1 MIWHKNSNTY
11 CSFFQL
17 FLTGYELFSS
27 NHSPIANE
35 FNNILLV
42 SYSAFNPFAYCGE
55 LIFQVVFQGYF
66 KCVYNTKRSTDN
78 QNNPQQNNQQAQ
90 NQTTQESTRN
100 RRRKRLRMPQIR
112 WIKTR
117 QNLADVSEFDMMKSV
132 GITLGGPDPIPQQLY
147 ELDEQSRLMI
157 GLGRNSSSNGGNSED
172 AVAVSAASIVQ
183 QAECRPQILVH

>member
-1 MIWHKNSNTY
+1 M
-11 CSFFQL
+11 
-17 FLTGYELFSS
+17 
-27 NHSPIANE
+27 
-35 FNNILLV
+35 
-42 SYSAFNPFAYCGE
+42 
-55 LIFQVVFQGYF
+55 VFQGYF

-78 QNNPQQNNQQAQ
+78 QNNPQQQNNQQAQ

-183 QAECRPQILVH
+183 AAECRPQILVH

>member
-1 MIWHKNSNTY
+1 MIGHKNSNTY

-172 AVAVSAASIVQ
+172 AVSASIV

>member
-1 MIWHKNSNTY
+1 M
-11 CSFFQL
+11 
-17 FLTGYELFSS
+17 
-27 NHSPIANE
+27 
-35 FNNILLV
+35 V

-66 KCVYNTKRSTDN
+66 KCVYNTRRSTDN
-78 QNNPQQNNQQAQ
+78 QNNLQQNNQQAQ
-90 NQTTQESTRN
+90 NQTAQESTRNRQIN
-100 RRRKRLRMPQIR
+100 RRRKRLRMPKIQ

-147 ELDEQSRLMI
+147 ELDEQSRLMC

-172 AVAVSAASIVQ
+172 AVAVSASIV